1 MRPDMAG
8 VDKNRT
14 GAVCAL
20 LAVATLLLYWPA
32 TRNGFVNLDDHDYIL
47 DNAHVTAGL
56 TWSGILWA
64 MRSGYA
70 SNWHPLTWIS
80 HMLDCQL
87 FGLNPWGHH
96 LTNVLLHVANSVLVF
111 VLLRRLTGSLWR
123 SAFVAAFFA
132 WHPLHVESVAWASER
147 KDVLSAFF
155 GLLTLLAWT
164 AYVGK
169 SKVQSPKSKVCYALA
184 LLFFALGLMSK
195 SMLVTLPCVMLLMD
209 YWPLRRTATPS
220 PPSGEKAGVRGFVAA
235 QGRMEGGG
243 NKLEWRVEC
252 HPPEPPTLL
261 SLPWGRL
268 LVEKIPFFALAL
280 AASVVTYLV
289 QQKAGAM
296 TSLEQLPLTTRVA
309 NASLAYF
316 QYLSKALWPVD
327 LAAFYPFDRHPPV
340 VLVAASLTLL
350 VLFSSLFMLAAKRRP
365 YLFTG
370 WFWFVGMLVPTIGL
384 VQVGSQSMADRYM
397 YLPSIGLFT
406 ALVWG
411 LVDFLRPSSRKVLAA
426 AGAAALAGC
435 IVLTAIQIGYWR
447 DSETLFSRAIA
458 VTRDNYV
465 AYNGLGGALDAEH
478 RSQEAFT
485 NYALA
490 VQINPRYPEGQYNL
504 GTALLDQ
511 GQLDDAITHLTA
523 ALARNPDYG
532 PAHANLGK
540 ALMKQGKLD
549 EAAAHLRQA
558 VELSPDYAP
567 AHYNYATLLLRQS
580 KLDDAIAEF
589 RQAVRLQ
596 PGYGEAEGNLGVA
609 LMTQGRAAEGITHL
623 TESVRLQ
630 PTDPSSHFNLALAFA
645 SQHQMTKAIAQYR
658 EILRLNPDH
667 AAALNNLAWLL
678 ACDPQAAIRN
688 GPEAVR
694 LAQRACELSAN
705 QQAAPVITLAAA
717 QAECGRFSEA
727 TTAAQKA
734 IDLATAAHDA
744 DNLAKSQ
751 RLLALFQSGQPFRD
765 NQ

>member
-1 MRPDMAG
+1 MAG

-14 GAVCAL
+14 GAICAL

-47 DNAHVTAGL
+47 DNIHVTAGL

-64 MRSGYA
+64 FRSGYA

-80 HMLDCQL
+80 HMLDCQF
-87 FGLNPWGHH
+87 FGLNPSGHH
-96 LTNVLLHVANSVLVF
+96 LVNVLLHVANSVLVF
-111 VLLRRLTGSLWR
+111 ALLRRLTGSVWR

-164 AYVGK
+164 AYVGE
-169 SKVQSPKSKVCYALA
+169 SKVQSPKSKVWYALA

-195 SMLVTLPCVMLLMD
+195 SMLVTLPCVMLLLD
-209 YWPLRRTATPS
+209 YWPLRRTST
-220 PPSGEKAGVRGFVAA
+220 PSGERVGVRGGDAT
-235 QGRMEGGG
+235 QRTGRMEIGD
-243 NKLEWRVEC
+243 NKFEWSVQIHANEQ
-252 HPPEPPTLL
+252 PTLL

-280 AASVVTYLV
+280 AASIVTYLV

-296 TSLEQLPLTTRVA
+296 TSLESLPLATRVA

-327 LAAFYPFDRHPPV
+327 LAAFYPFDRHPPIA
-340 VLVAASLTLL
+340 LVAVSLALL
-350 VLFSSLFMLAAKRRP
+350 VLFSGLFLLAAKRRP

-411 LVDFLRPSSRKVLAA
+411 LVDFLQPSHRKVLAT

-435 IVLTAIQIGYWR
+435 IVLTAIQISYWR
-447 DSETLFSRAIA
+447 DSVTLFSRAIA

-478 RSQEAFT
+478 RPQEAFT
-485 NYALA
+485 NYAIA
-490 VQINPRYPEGQYNL
+490 VQINPHYPEGQYNL
-504 GTALLDQ
+504 GTSLLDA
-511 GQLDDAITHLTA
+511 GQLDDAVTHLTA

-540 ALMKQGKLD
+540 TLMKQGKLD
-549 EAAAHLRQA
+549 EAAAHLRRA
-558 VELSPDYAP
+558 MELSPDYAP
-567 AHYNYATLLLRQS
+567 AHYNYATILLHQS

-589 RQAVRLQ
+589 RQAVRLK

-609 LMTQGRAAEGITHL
+609 LMTQGHAAEGIAHL

-630 PTDPSSHFNLALAFA
+630 PTDPSLHFNLALAFA
-645 SQHQMTKAIAQYR
+645 SQHQTTNAIAEYR

-678 ACDPQAAIRN
+678 ACDPQPAIRN

-694 LAQRACELSAN
+694 LAQKACELSAN

-717 QAECGRFSEA
+717 QAECGQFSDA
-727 TTAAQKA
+727 TVTAQKA
-734 IDLATAAHDA
+734 VDLAAAANDTN
-744 DNLAKSQ
+744 NLAKAQ
-751 RLLALFQSGQPFRD
+751 KLLALFQSHQPFRD
-765 NQ
+765 DQ